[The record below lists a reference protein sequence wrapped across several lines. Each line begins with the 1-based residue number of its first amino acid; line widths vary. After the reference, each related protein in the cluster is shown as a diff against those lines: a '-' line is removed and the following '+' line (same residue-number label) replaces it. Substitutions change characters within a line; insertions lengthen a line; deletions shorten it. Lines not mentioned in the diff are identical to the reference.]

1 MRCGQWCNEN
11 RIQGEGL
18 RGSSGSTSSS
28 PFVHRGKNQVHRR
41 KANGTNFKDVQLN
54 GEILCLEGKSKRG
67 LTTREITVYDK
78 NLTIV
83 TAY

>member
-1 MRCGQWCNEN
+1 M
-11 RIQGEGL
+11 
-18 RGSSGSTSSS
+18 RGSFGSTLSS

-41 KANGTNFKDVQLN
+41 KVIGPNFKDVQLN

-67 LTTREITVYDK
+67 LTAREIIVYDK

>member
-1 MRCGQWCNEN
+1 MIG
-11 RIQGEGL
+11 
-18 RGSSGSTSSS
+18 
-28 PFVHRGKNQVHRR
+28 P
-41 KANGTNFKDVQLN
+41 NFKDVQLN

-67 LTTREITVYDK
+67 LTAREIIVYDK